1 MYHMNIDVHSNCCM
15 PCLFRH
21 DLSIRKK
28 ETLLYA
34 PNVNTN
40 DKFSVKHFFVII
52 IFI

>member
-1 MYHMNIDVHSNCCM
+1 MYTAIVA
-15 PCLFRH
+15 CLAYSVMISRFE
-21 DLSIRKK
+21 KK